1 MNKIAFWGNF
11 MSEESLDHVI
21 NALYEAV
28 LEPDKW
34 QEAVGLCGQF
44 AGGIDAQMLTIDKIQ
59 NRVLFA
65 VIAGEAFPLQF
76 NLDYEQHYVKIDPH
90 VTLLRNAKVHE
101 WNFCQR
107 TIFPGVV
114 NRSEFYQ
121 DFLLPRGLGY
131 ALLAVVDE
139 DESSMTSFVAMRS
152 NEMRPFDSDNKMD
165 ALRFSS
171 HLQRAIR
178 MQQKMTGLLNQVDL
192 GAMAID
198 ALSVA
203 ILIVDDSGRI
213 LHLNQKTEELFKA
226 PASGLKSRFGC
237 ITTTEQNQKHKL
249 NKLIFD
255 ATRTPAVGG
264 AMELGLAEPRHLYVI
279 PLSASSP
286 FIRDWQRPLAL
297 VVVTDNR
304 NNLSALTLTGRLYN
318 LTQAELRVASALLA
332 GDSPEEYALEFGVK
346 LNTVRTQLKSLFSK
360 TGTRRQS
367 ELVAVLGRTPP
378 LKNGD

>member
-1 MNKIAFWGNF
+1 MTD
-11 MSEESLDHVI
+11 ESLDYVI
-21 NALYEAV
+21 SMLYEAV
-28 LEPDKW
+28 LSPDKW
-34 QEAVGLCGQF
+34 QEIVGLCGQY
-44 AGGIDAQMLTIDKIQ
+44 AGGIDAHMTTIDKTQ

-65 VIAGEAFPLQF
+65 VAAGEAFPLQF
-76 NLDYEQHYVKIDPH
+76 NVDYEQHYVKIDPH
-90 VTLLRNAKVHE
+90 VTLLRNSKVHE

-107 TIFPGVV
+107 TLSPSVV
-114 NRSEFYQ
+114 KGSEFYQ

-152 NEMRPFDSDNKMD
+152 NDMRPFDSDNQKD
-165 ALRFSS
+165 ALRFSL

-178 MQQKMTGLLNQVDL
+178 MQQKMTGLQKQVDL
-192 GAMAID
+192 GAMTID
-198 ALSVA
+198 ALAMA
-203 ILIVDDSGRI
+203 ILIVENSGRI
-213 LHLNQKTEELFKA
+213 LHLNQIAEQLLNSPT
-226 PASGLKSRFGC
+226 SGLKIRFGC
-237 ITTTEQNQKHKL
+237 ITCTEQNQKHKL
-249 NKLIFD
+249 STLILD
-255 ATRTPAVGG
+255 ATRVPVVGG

-332 GDSPEEYALEFGVK
+332 GNSPEEYAVEFGVK

-378 LKNGD
+378 FKT